1 MKKKIVLASTSR
13 YRAELLQRLQL
24 PFVTAK
30 PHAEESPLAGEGPAQ
45 TAGRLSLAKANSVVK
60 AFPGTLIIGS
70 DQVAD
75 LNGVPVGKPE
85 SQDGARRQLRA
96 MRGQVLVFH
105 SGVALVNADTGNTQS
120 AIIPTTVRFRQYSD
134 AEIEHYLQCEDALD
148 CAGSAKSEGL
158 GIALIASMQSEDPTA
173 LVGLPLIELSTMLR
187 NEGMGVLE

>member
-1 MKKKIVLASTSR
+1 MPGRLILASTSP
-13 YRAELLQRLQL
+13 YRRTLLERLGL
-24 PFVTAK
+24 PFEVAAPKCDETPLSGEAPQDTA
-30 PHAEESPLAGEGPAQ
+30 SRLAVLKAK
-45 TAGRLSLAKANSVVK
+45 SLQIPDA
-60 AFPGTLIIGS
+60 LIIGS